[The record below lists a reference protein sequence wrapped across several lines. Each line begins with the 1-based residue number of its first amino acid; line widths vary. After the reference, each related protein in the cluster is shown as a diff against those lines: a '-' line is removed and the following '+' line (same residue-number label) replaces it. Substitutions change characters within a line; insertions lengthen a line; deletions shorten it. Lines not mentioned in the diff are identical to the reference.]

1 LLLSRGDL
9 RRGTVIDMEGTGGI
23 SGMSDRIRATVFA
36 RLGWRLQNPGW
47 TPLTTEAA
55 GMHRFGVLLGMVLL
69 AACGARPQLPELSGE
84 AHQLPYG
91 GPIRSMYWG
100 ALKSD
105 PNWFVVEVQ
114 SKLFYVFGEAVRPSV
129 QSAYLL
135 ENTVIN
141 PGEDVW
147 DLGTG
152 SGVQA
157 IFAANN
163 ARRIVATDIGGDA
176 IKSAQYN
183 VKLHRLEDKIDVRLG
198 DLFAP
203 LKDDEQFDV
212 IINNIDYPENDP
224 DHPLWAVHRR
234 FFEGVS
240 RHLKLGGRILYQSGS
255 IDNMPRIRKL
265 IWDNGY
271 YIVEAHLRHMVV
283 QDKDIVFYL
292 IQRRGA

>member
-1 LLLSRGDL
+1 MTHRLFLVFIAALL
-9 RRGTVIDMEGTGGI
+9 T
-23 SGMSDRIRATVFA
+23 
-36 RLGWRLQNPGW
+36 
-47 TPLTTEAA
+47 
-55 GMHRFGVLLGMVLL
+55 
-69 AACGARPQLPELSGE
+69 ACGSQPRLPELAGE
-84 AHQLPYG
+84 AYQLPYG

-105 PNWFVVEVQ
+105 PNWFVVEMQ
-114 SKLFYVFGEAVRPSV
+114 SKLFYVYGQAVKPSV

-135 ENTVIN
+135 ENTIIN

-152 SGVQA
+152 TGIQA
-157 IFAANN
+157 IFAASK
-163 ARRIVATDIGGDA
+163 ARHIVATDIGPDA
-176 IKSAQYN
+176 IKSAEFN
-183 VKLHRLEDKIDVRLG
+183 VKLHGLQDKIDVRMG

-203 LKDDEQFDV
+203 LKDGEQFDV
-212 IINNIDYPENDP
+212 VINNIEYPENNEDS
-224 DHPLWAVHRR
+224 PLWSVHQR
-234 FFEGVS
+234 FFEGVGKV
-240 RHLKLGGRILYQSGS
+240 LKLGGRILYQSGS

-265 IWDNGY
+265 VYDNGY

>member
-1 LLLSRGDL
+1 MR
-9 RRGTVIDMEGTGGI
+9 
-23 SGMSDRIRATVFA
+23 
-36 RLGWRLQNPGW
+36 
-47 TPLTTEAA
+47 
-55 GMHRFGVLLGMVLL
+55 RFGALLIMVLMT
-69 AACGARPQLPELSGE
+69 ACTARPQLPELSGE
-84 AHQLPYG
+84 AYQLPYG

-105 PNWFVVEVQ
+105 PNWFIVEMQ
-114 SKLFYVFGEAVRPSV
+114 SKLFYVYGQAVKPSV

-152 SGVQA
+152 SGIQA
-157 IFAANN
+157 IFAANS
-163 ARRIVATDIGGDA
+163 ARHVVATDIGPDA
-176 IKSAQYN
+176 IKSAQFN
-183 VKLHRLEDKIDVRLG
+183 VKLHGLENKIDVRLG
-198 DLFAP
+198 DLFGA
-203 LKDDEQFDV
+203 LKDGEQFDV
-212 IINNIDYPENDP
+212 VINNIDYPENDSNS
-224 DHPLWAVHRR
+224 PLWDLHRR

-240 RHLKLGGRILYQSGS
+240 KVLKIGGRILYQSGS

-265 IWDNGY
+265 VYDNGY

-292 IQRRGA
+292 IQRRGT